1 MPIHDWTRVK
11 AGIFHDFHVEWITAI
26 KHALNKGILPP
37 DHYAMAEQVSGR
49 RIPDVLTLERRG
61 DGGAPGKKPP
71 PGGANG
77 GVALA
82 VQPPAVQ
89 FTAAEEAHLYARK
102 RNRIAIRHVS
112 GDDLV
117 AVLEIVSPGNK
128 IGKKGIESFVDKALE
143 FLEAGIHLLILDLHP
158 PGSRDPQ
165 GMHGAIWTEISDDPF
180 QLPPDKQ
187 LTLASYMADFATIK
201 AFIQPLAVGDT
212 LPDMPLFLKPET
224 YVPVPLEATYQSAFE
239 AVPQRW
245 REVLEK

>member
-1 MPIHDWTRVK
+1 MPVHDWTHVE
-11 AGIFHDFHVEWITAI
+11 AGIFHDFHTSWIHSI
-26 KHALNKGILPP
+26 KYALNHGGLPK
-37 DHYAMAEQVSGR
+37 DFYAMAAQASR
-49 RIPDVLTLERRG
+49 RRVPDAFPPLG
-61 DGGAPGKKPP
+61 AGSHGGI
-71 PGGANG
+71 
-77 GVALA
+77 ALA
-82 VQPPAVQ
+82 EQPPAVQ

-158 PGSRDPQ
+158 PRRRDPQ
-165 GMHGAIWTEISDDPF
+165 GMHGAIWAEISDDPF

-201 AFIQPLAVGDT
+201 AFVQPVTVGDT

-224 YVPVPLEATYQSAFE
+224 YVPVPLEATYQAAFD

-245 REVLEK
+245 REVMD